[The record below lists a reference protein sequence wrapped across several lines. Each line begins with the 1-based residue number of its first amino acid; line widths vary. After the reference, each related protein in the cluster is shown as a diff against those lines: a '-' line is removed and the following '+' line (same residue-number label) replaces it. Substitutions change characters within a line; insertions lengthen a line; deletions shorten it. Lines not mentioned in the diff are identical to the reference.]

1 MIMTTSSRAKLN
13 ENLHIQPE
21 SPCYKTKLTNR
32 FLCYIYS
39 QRTCTA

>member
-1 MIMTTSSRAKLN
+1 MTTSSRAILHG
-13 ENLHIQPE
+13 NLHIQPDIR
-21 SPCYKTKLTNR
+21 CYKTRLPNR